1 MISVEGLE
9 VSYGRAKEPVL
20 RGFNAIFNCESLVL
34 GQSGFGKTTLF
45 GAARGLAKPE
55 EEQNPS

>member
-20 RGFNAIFNCESLVL
+20 RGFNAIFNRKSLVL
-34 GQSGFGKTTLF
+34 GQNGFGKTTLF
-45 GAARGLAKPE
+45 RAVCELANLRRG
-55 EEQNPS
+55 QSPS